1 MSSKQ
6 KIAISAIGIV
16 LVLAI
21 IGLTI
26 GLVLV
31 ASTATGTSS
40 MKVTYVA
47 NNVKCSIAAA
57 GVHYET
63 VSSKEGDTIALKE
76 GSTSP
81 ISIDA
86 TATDGKMG
94 ALAFADQPLT
104 ANSEAVYTFTIT
116 NNATQGADAKAI
128 TVKTDLT
135 GTSGN
140 ITVKIGNTRDTATEV
155 ATHTISSIAAGES
168 ATVVVRLKVKDP
180 SIGAELDQ
188 SITMTITQ
196 VAGA

>member
-47 NNVKCSIAAA
+47 NNVQCSIAAA
-57 GVHYET
+57 GVHYAT
-63 VSSKEGDTIALKE
+63 VDAADGTAIDLKE
-76 GSTSP
+76 DSTSP

-86 TATDGKMG
+86 TATDGAMG
-94 ALAFADQPLT
+94 ALEFKDQALT

-116 NNATQGADAKAI
+116 NTASEGAKAI

-135 GTSGN
+135 GTTGN
-140 ITVKIGNTRDTATEV
+140 ITVKIGDTRDGATEV
-155 ATHTISSIAAGES
+155 ATHTIASIAPGAN
-168 ATVVVRLKVKDP
+168 ATVVVRLKVTDASKN
-180 SIGAELDQ
+180 AELAQ
-188 SITMTITQ
+188 AITMTITQ